1 MTMYSEPF
9 VAAAAVSAPGDFRP
23 AVFSALGSV
32 ASADESSAARTSGY
46 AAGYAA
52 GRRAA
57 EADVRELREILQRR
71 HEDAEAERR
80 RSLDAA
86 VATLD
91 TAAAALRACTLPVV
105 EDAAQLLAA
114 SALELAEAVLGT
126 ELLDTEHGARAALT
140 RALAG
145 IETTTIQ
152 AVRLN
157 PDDLAA
163 LPAGLRVDERIFL
176 VPDHR
181 MERGDA
187 VTEFEDGYLDA
198 RIGETLDR
206 CRDALRG
213 DDA

>member
-1 MTMYSEPF
+1 MYSEPF
-9 VAAAAVSAPGDFRP
+9 AAAASAPGDFRP
-23 AVFSALGSV
+23 AVFSTLASV
-32 ASADESSAARTSGY
+32 ASAGESAAARTSGY

-57 EADVRELREILQRR
+57 EADVRELRASLQRR

-80 RSLDAA
+80 RSLEAA

-91 TAAAALRACTLPVV
+91 SASAALRACTLPIV

-145 IETTTIQ
+145 IETSTIQ
-152 AVRLN
+152 AVRLH
-157 PDDLAA
+157 PEDLAA
-163 LPAGLRVDERIFL
+163 LPAGLHLDERITL
-176 VPDHR
+176 VADPSLR
-181 MERGDA
+181 RGDA
-187 VTEFEDGYLDA
+187 ITEFDDGYLDA
-198 RIGETLDR
+198 RISAALAR